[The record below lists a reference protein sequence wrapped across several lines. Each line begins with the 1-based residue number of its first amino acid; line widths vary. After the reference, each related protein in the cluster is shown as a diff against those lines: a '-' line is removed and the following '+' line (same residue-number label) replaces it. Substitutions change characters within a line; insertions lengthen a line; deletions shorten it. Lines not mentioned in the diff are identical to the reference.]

1 MMANPEVFKDEII
14 VDELL
19 GFFGAATDTTHNV
32 IKTALTYLMKDN
44 DSLKKVRDE
53 FAKILNLEIKKDQSL
68 AALPLDG
75 QLKRVVTTDNC
86 FELEFL
92 NMVTME
98 ALRFQPPGGISLV
111 YINADV
117 KLAGKFTVKK
127 GDRIKVL
134 NFALQRNSSEWQR
147 PHEFLP

>member
-75 QLKRVVTTDNC
+75 QL
-86 FELEFL
+86 F
-92 NMVTME
+92 
-98 ALRFQPPGGISLV
+98 
-111 YINADV
+111 
-117 KLAGKFTVKK
+117 
-127 GDRIKVL
+127 
-134 NFALQRNSSEWQR
+134 
-147 PHEFLP
+147 